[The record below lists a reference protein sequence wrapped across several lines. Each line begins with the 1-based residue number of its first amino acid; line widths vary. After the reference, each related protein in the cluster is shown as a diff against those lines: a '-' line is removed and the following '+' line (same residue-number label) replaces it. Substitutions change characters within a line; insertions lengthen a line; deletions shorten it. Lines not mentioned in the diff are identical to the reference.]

1 MVKGN
6 AYGHGLLISAQAF
19 MDAGFK
25 ELGVADL
32 NEATALRQVR
42 ITQSGCL
49 PERGA
54 GIAIHGLYPAG
65 SSLGCWKGSGLA
77 VDGACKC
84 SFSEGMSVNS
94 LCTNLRAI

>member
-42 ITQSGCL
+42 TTQSACL
-49 PERGA
+49 LGA
-54 GIAIHGLYPAG
+54 GIPIHGLHPAG
-65 SSLGCWKGSGLA
+65 SSLAYCEGQWPCCRRCLQVLA
-77 VDGACKC
+77 
-84 SFSEGMSVNS
+84 SEGMSVNA
-94 LCTNLRAI
+94 LRTNLQAT